1 MNFTC
6 LSPHEVRTMYKQAKN
21 QEQMIG
27 TLAELTDSTKTQ
39 MREFLGVAK
48 KKRTPPAKL
57 DKEKAMELYQQMY
70 TDREIAN
77 KLGAAKTTVSEWRKR
92 NGLPSNSDPAIKE
105 QQKQRKHEQ
114 RLALYMQGKI
124 DKEIAEE
131 VGTVISVIHR
141 WRKANN
147 LPPHGTQGGAR

>member
-21 QEQMIG
+21 PEQMIG

-39 MREFLGVAK
+39 MRAFLGVTK

-77 KLGAAKTTVSEWRKR
+77 KLGAAKTTVYEWRKR
-92 NGLPSNSDPAIKE
+92 NGLPSNSDPAI
-105 QQKQRKHEQ
+105 KQRKHEQ

-131 VGTVISVIHR
+131 VGTAISVIHR